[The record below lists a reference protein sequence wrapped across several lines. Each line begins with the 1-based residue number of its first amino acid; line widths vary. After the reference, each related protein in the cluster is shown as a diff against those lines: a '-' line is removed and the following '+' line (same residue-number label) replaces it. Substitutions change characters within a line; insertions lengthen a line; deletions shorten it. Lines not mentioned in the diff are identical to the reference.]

1 MKSEEV
7 AAAQMNNQEAMTFWD
22 HLDVLRSSLIRMG
35 LVVVVFAVAAFM
47 MKETLFSVV
56 LAPRSS
62 DFVTYRLLGVE
73 DFSLHLMNTGL
84 TEQFMIHMRTALY
97 AGLLLASPYILYEL
111 FRFVS
116 PGLYQNERRYAVW
129 IVGAAYVMFL
139 VGTLVD
145 YFVVFP
151 LTVRFL
157 GTYQV
162 SPDVANMLTLQS
174 YVDTLLGM
182 SLVMG
187 VVFELPVVSALL
199 GRMGLISAPLMTT
212 YRRHAIV
219 AILVVAAV
227 ITPTTDVFTL
237 FVVALPIYLLYEF
250 SIQIVR
256 LTN

>member
-1 MKSEEV
+1 MGV
-7 AAAQMNNQEAMTFWD
+7 A
-22 HLDVLRSSLIRMG
+22 
-35 LVVVVFAVAAFM
+35 VVVFAVAAFCL
-47 MKETLFSVV
+47 KDELFSVV

-62 DFVTYRLLGVE
+62 NFVTYKLLGV
-73 DFSLHLMNTGL
+73 DPFSIHLMNTGL
-84 TEQFMIHMRTALY
+84 TEQFMIHMRTAIY
-97 AGLLLASPYILYEL
+97 AGLLVASPYILYEL

-116 PGLYQNERRYAVW
+116 PGLYQNERHYVVW
-129 IVGAAYVMFL
+129 IVGAAYMMFL
-139 VGTLVD
+139 IGTLVN

-174 YVDTLLGM
+174 YIDTLIGM

-187 VVFELPVVSALL
+187 VVFELPVVCGLL
-199 GRMGLISAPLMTT
+199 GHMGLINNRMMSE

-219 AILVVAAV
+219 AILVVAAI
-227 ITPTTDVFTL
+227 ITPTTDMFTL
-237 FVVALPIYLLYEF
+237 FVVALPIYLLYEL

-256 LTN
+256 ITKQN

>member
-1 MKSEEV
+1 
-7 AAAQMNNQEAMTFWD
+7 MNNQQTLTFWD
-22 HLDVLRSSLIRMG
+22 HLDVLRSSLIRM
-35 LVVVVFAVAAFM
+35 AVAVAVVSIVAFLL
-47 MKETLFSVV
+47 KDELFSIV

-62 DFVTYRLLGVE
+62 DFVTYRLIGAGT
-73 DFSLHLMNTGL
+73 FSLHLMNTGL
-84 TEQFMIHMRTALY
+84 TEQFMIHVRTAMY
-97 AGLLLASPYILYEL
+97 AGLLVASPYILYEL

-129 IVGAAYVMFL
+129 IVGTAYMMFL
-139 VGTLVD
+139 VGTLVN

-174 YVDTLLGM
+174 YIDTLLGM
-182 SLVMG
+182 SLVIG
-187 VVFELPVVSALL
+187 VVFELPVVCGLL
-199 GRMGLISAPLMTT
+199 GRMGLLTDGMMSQ

-219 AILVVAAV
+219 AILIVAAI

-237 FVVALPIYLLYEF
+237 CVVALPIYLLYEL
-250 SIQIVR
+250 SIVIVR
-256 LTN
+256 FTKIK